1 LRGSASAE
9 KIAPA
14 MPLPLDL
21 PGLAFVAL
29 VILVA
34 AYVRGFA
41 GFGFALISVPSLA
54 LLLPPSEIVPALFL
68 TSLGTAAHL
77 VPRVWREVHWRS
89 VAWMLLGAMAATPF
103 GVALLSLIPAAEMR
117 IAIAVV
123 VLATALL
130 LWQGFALKVI
140 PGPGPALATGLASG
154 FLNGSAGIGGP
165 PVILFYFSSP
175 AAGAVGR
182 ASLIVYFFALDLVG
196 IATTAA
202 AGLITLKTFA
212 LALIILPPLMLGI
225 WAGHRRF
232 LATDPTLFR
241 RLVLMLL
248 VALAIA
254 TAGKAAYELRG
265 AS

>member
-1 LRGSASAE
+1 LRGSPSAE

-21 PGLAFVAL
+21 AELAFVAL

-89 VAWMLLGAMAATPF
+89 VAWMLVGAVAATPV

-123 VLATALL
+123 VLVTALL
-130 LWQGFALKVI
+130 LWHGFALKVI

-175 AAGAVGR
+175 AAGACHRRHRAAGRRQIDADGRTDRRLAQGGR
-182 ASLIVYFFALDLVG
+182 A
-196 IATTAA
+196 
-202 AGLITLKTFA
+202 
-212 LALIILPPLMLGI
+212 
-225 WAGHRRF
+225 HRRHRGRSF
-232 LATDPTLFR
+232 LQAQR
-241 RLVLMLL
+241 RS
-248 VALAIA
+248 APGRSPAHRGR
-254 TAGKAAYELRG
+254 AG
-265 AS
+265 